1 MDLLGSPFPRRSRVW
16 LLSWS
21 LRLSVAGIRFGLN
34 QLGYTNVILRESVM
48 DALHVLARMG
58 PHIGVVI
65 VDLDMP
71 IVNGP

>member
-1 MDLLGSPFPRRSRVW
+1 M
-16 LLSWS
+16 
-21 LRLSVAGIRFGLN
+21 SVAGIRFGLN